1 MKLEAIGFNVNV
13 SVVTD
18 RVRVDIEEVR
28 NRALGTLARRLP
40 VQARRDIQTEYN
52 LTAAR
57 INEGLSARRTEDGR
71 VILRGRARG
80 INLIAFGA
88 RWSKKTGVA
97 ARVLKS
103 GKPTVRPDAFIAKGK
118 NGALL
123 VFERRG
129 KARLPLD
136 AVYGPSIGQ
145 MLKHGDRPKRLAD
158 YASGI
163 VAAEIA
169 RLTR

>member
-1 MKLEAIGFNVNV
+1 MKMEALGFNVSA
-13 SVVTD
+13 SVITD
-18 RVRVDIEEVR
+18 RVRVNVEKVR
-28 NRALGTLARRLP
+28 SRALGTLARRIQ
-40 VQARRDIQTEYN
+40 VQARRDIQSEYN
-52 LTAAR
+52 LTASR
-57 INEGLSARRTEDGR
+57 INDGLSVRRPDDGS
-71 VILRGRARG
+71 VILRGQARG

-88 RWSKKTGVA
+88 RWSKKTGVT

-103 GKPTVRPDAFIAKGK
+103 GKPTIRREAFIAKGK

>member
-1 MKLEAIGFNVNV
+1 MKMEAIGFNVNV

-18 RVRVDIEEVR
+18 RVRVDIEKVR

-52 LTAAR
+52 LTASR
-57 INEGLSARRTEDGR
+57 ISEGLSARRTDDGS

-88 RWSKKTGVA
+88 RWSKKNGVT
-97 ARVLKS
+97 ARVRKDGRL
-103 GKPTVRPDAFIAKGK
+103 TVRPDAFIAKGK

-129 KARLPLD
+129 KTRLPLD

-145 MLKHGDRPKRLAD
+145 MLKHGERPQRLAD
-158 YASGI
+158 YASQVI
-163 VAAEIA
+163 AAELA